1 MCFVFTI
8 FQQSI
13 HCFLCTFKSVSQ
25 SQVVKLKTQL
35 AHLFTILPALVL
47 HEWVLIWPQLLHFSS
62 LSKTGLNIMP
72 LAFWFLHKITNPGK
86 HPRAWHRSLALGCM
100 TTVTVW
106 TVPCSGCARIAVLR
120 LWWLNGY
127 AILDSISSVVPAMWF
142 ESVHNVFPN

>member
-1 MCFVFTI
+1 MCLDLAPTATFQLFVKNGLEHNALG
-8 FQQSI
+8 S
-13 HCFLCTFKSVSQ
+13 LVS
-25 SQVVKLKTQL
+25 TQD
-35 AHLFTILPALVL
+35 
-47 HEWVLIWPQLLHFSS
+47 
-62 LSKTGLNIMP
+62 N
-72 LAFWFLHKITNPGK
+72 NPGK

-100 TTVTVW
+100 TAVTVW